1 VYIEVKSRRGRG
13 VTVPH
18 PNLSQVKR
26 DEIRRKEKKGNEVPN
41 AMKTRYAASEAAFG
55 QQCKGMC
62 GLLKG

>member
-1 VYIEVKSRRGRG
+1 
-13 VTVPH
+13 VPH